1 MSGYILIVDDEID
14 IREAV
19 TDILGDEGY
28 QTAEAENADDAFA
41 IIDGKIPDLVV
52 LDIWLEDSRL
62 DGMEILEALSAKH
75 PELPVIMMSG
85 HGNIETAVSALHKG
99 AYDFIEKPFKADK
112 LLVLVKRALET
123 QALRKENIALK
134 QEVRKTSHR
143 QIDGTS
149 SAVQQLLQVID
160 RVAPTNS
167 RVLITGEPGSGKE
180 VIAQMIHDKS
190 DVSEGPYIVVNCAS
204 LAPERLDELLF
215 GVEGGKT
222 GMLEQAHGGTILL
235 DEIGDMP
242 LETQSKIVRVLQDQ
256 HFTRIGGEDE
266 VEVELR
272 ILASSNQNLQQKMD
286 AGDFRQDLF
295 YRLNVVPL
303 HMPPLRQRREDI
315 VELVQKVLT
324 KQCRETGREIP
335 TVTPEAMALLQSYDW
350 PGNTRQLK
358 NVIEWVLIMFG
369 DQALSETGVSIDMLP
384 PEITGQE
391 VKMAQGGDHAA
402 LLMMTKPLREAREI
416 FEKEYLLS
424 QLERFDGNISKTA
437 QFVGMERSALHRKLK
452 NLGVQSETKEAKAI
466 ND

>member
-324 KQCRETGREIP
+324 KQCRETGREVP
-335 TVTPEAMALLQSYDW
+335 AVTPEAMALLQSYDW